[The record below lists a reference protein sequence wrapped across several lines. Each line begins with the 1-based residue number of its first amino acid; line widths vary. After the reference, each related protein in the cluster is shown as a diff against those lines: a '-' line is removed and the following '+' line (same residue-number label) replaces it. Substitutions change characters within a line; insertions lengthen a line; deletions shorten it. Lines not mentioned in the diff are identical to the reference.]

1 MFKKHDLVKTRSGHI
16 FLITEIDNVSNYG
29 VHGQLVI
36 KMWGNGK
43 LVYDIENDESK
54 RPVSVTRSTYLEE
67 WGFDQEDTEI
77 KRNITGASWNKKGE
91 YSYDTDPLD
100 IVATGSPRQ
109 YDTIKLDGFTEE
121 SKKTLIYLDYDKEF
135 KGWFKEEN
143 YTPNDVKGF
152 EDDRWS
158 KVLNKKV
165 YTDSY

>member
-1 MFKKHDLVKTRSGHI
+1 MKKHDLVKTKSGHV
-16 FLITEIDNVSNYG
+16 FLITEVNQDSNYG
-29 VHGQLVI
+29 VKGQLVV

-54 RPVSVTRSTYLEE
+54 KPQSRGTSGYLTD
-67 WGFDQEDTEI
+67 WGFDEEVPKQHS
-77 KRNITGASWNKKGE
+77 ITGASWTQEGK

-100 IVATGSPRQ
+100 IEAIGNPKQ
-109 YDTIKLDGFTEE
+109 YDTIKLDSVFE
-121 SKKTLIYLDYDKEF
+121 SEKKTLVYLDYDSEF

-143 YTPNDVKGF
+143 YTPTDVRGF
-152 EDDRWS
+152 EDDRWN